1 MYPTPCVHPFFLFST
16 WQFDVGQVL
25 KARVLRSEDVVQ
37 KKDSN
42 LLFRLLELGV
52 ADPLEGDGDEDE
64 DETEVPS
71 VAWWGQTPPKMGEVH
86 R

>member
-1 MYPTPCVHPFFLFST
+1 MFYPFFT
-16 WQFDVGQVL
+16 CQYDVGQVL

-37 KKDSN
+37 KTDSN

-52 ADPLEGDGDEDE
+52 ADNLEGDGDEDQ
-64 DETEVPS
+64 DETTVPC
-71 VAWWGQTPPKMGEVH
+71 VAMAWWGESPPKMGEVH

>member
-1 MYPTPCVHPFFLFST
+1 M
-16 WQFDVGQVL
+16 

-52 ADPLEGDGDEDE
+52 APTLDGDGDGDNGEGAAKL
-64 DETEVPS
+64 PPL
-71 VAWWGQTPPKMGEVH
+71 ACWGENPPKMGEVH

>member
-1 MYPTPCVHPFFLFST
+1 MIT
-16 WQFDVGQVL
+16 WQYDVGQVL
-25 KARVLRSEDVVQ
+25 KARVLRSEDVMQ

-52 ADPLEGDGDEDE
+52 ADTLEGDEGK
-64 DETEVPS
+64 DETNVPP
-71 VAWWGQTPPKMGEVH
+71 VPWWGQTAPKMGEVH

>member
-1 MYPTPCVHPFFLFST
+1 M
-16 WQFDVGQVL
+16 
-25 KARVLRSEDVVQ
+25 LRSEDVVQ

-52 ADPLEGDGDEDE
+52 ADPLEGDEDE
-64 DETEVPS
+64 AEAETKVPA
-71 VAWWGQTPPKMGEVH
+71 VAWWGQNPPKMGEVH